1 VIRHTVLFVWA
12 DDVTEEQITRAKEGM
27 AACYYA
33 SGVLALD
40 YGSDLGLAP
49 TPYGLCLVHDH
60 RDRIA
65 WDTYNTNEA
74 HHRAGEYIK
83 AISKP
88 DLAARVDLPY
98 EGPPSERGRIRHT
111 ALYRW
116 REGIDKSEQVAVRES
131 LVDLRSL
138 PSVIAVEYGD
148 DVGWYPPNLDWI
160 EEIHFE
166 SIDAMQS
173 FFADPAR
180 RETETLIAAA
190 TVVEATAQVQHRMLA
205 G

>member
-1 VIRHTVLFVWA
+1 VIRHTVLFAWA
-12 DDVTEEQITRAKEGM
+12 DDVTDEQLLRAKEGM
-27 AACYYA
+27 AACYFA

-49 TPYGLCLVHDH
+49 TKYGLCLVHDH

-65 WDTYNTNEA
+65 WDDYNKNEQ

-83 AISKP
+83 SISKP
-88 DLAARVDLPY
+88 ELAARVDWPY
-98 EGPPSERGRIRHT
+98 AGPLSQRGRIRHT

-116 REGIDKSEQVAVRES
+116 RDGIGKDEQMTVRDS
-131 LVDLRSL
+131 LVGLRSL
-138 PSVIAVEYGD
+138 SSVVAVEYGD
-148 DVGWYPPNLDWI
+148 DLGWYPPNLDWI

-166 SIDAMQS
+166 STDEMQS
-173 FFADPAR
+173 FFANPAR
-180 RETETLIAAA
+180 RETERLIAAA
-190 TVVEATAQVQHRMLA
+190 TIPEATAQVQHRILA